1 MAKKKTTSTKKKTVT
16 RRLLA
21 AKKSKAKKASAK
33 KSGSKKSGSKNSR
46 KAVSSKSG
54 KSSRKT
60 DPNSVDGI
68 LKKFVQERSSLDVH
82 LSGVQKKIADLEK
95 KTKSYQEQ
103 LVALAQDKETTLD
116 SIAQIDTRRDLEVS
130 QLLAKLGVRV
140 TDVPPAATTTVVF
153 DVKPAEETTDNGR
166 HQSNRED
173 RYSDESE

>member
-33 KSGSKKSGSKNSR
+33 KSGSKKSR
-46 KAVSSKSG
+46 KAVNSKSG
-54 KSSRKT
+54 KSSRKKN
-60 DPNSVDGI
+60 PNSVDGI

-82 LSGVQKKIADLEK
+82 LSGLQKKIADLEK

-103 LVALAQDKETTLD
+103 LIALAQDKEATLD

-153 DVKPAEETTDNGR
+153 DVKPAEETTDNGQ
-166 HQSNRED
+166 HQSNRKD